1 MLEPPN
7 RQKSFRVTIQ
17 TVAEIAGVSTATVSN
32 VIDSTRMVS
41 PATKTKERVKA
52 AIESTN
58 WTPNVNARNLARTT
72 EVETDYPV
80 NGA

>member
-7 RQKSFRVTIQ
+7 RQKSFRVTIR
-17 TVAEIAGVSTATVSN
+17 TVAEIAGVSTATVSS
-32 VIDSTRMVS
+32 VINNTCMVS
-41 PATKTKERVKA
+41 PATKERVKA

-72 EVETDYPV
+72 EVETNYPV